1 MPKCYK
7 KSKKVKK
14 HFCYIFSVYGMTETI
29 LEDFSSLIIPYV
41 LILYAKSM
49 PNVKIKNLFLH
60 KMFQT
65 YGIYIPY
72 VKDLLFYI
80 PFLPLDIPFL
90 LHSICS
96 SNTFSLLENGVCYLS
111 LPYIKT
117 DKLSFFRIQFQCFR
131 QMLSQVSFPLLPLNK
146 GNFQDFCNRIRLS

>member
-1 MPKCYK
+1 MQRLCQ
-7 KSKKVKK
+7 SVKK
-14 HFCYIFSVYGMTETI
+14 YPALHFFELLYTDFYYG
-29 LEDFSSLIIPYV
+29 PP
-41 LILYAKSM
+41 LILPLHLFHRTGIFY
-49 PNVKIKNLFLH
+49 IKDLFLH

-72 VKDLLFYI
+72 VKDSLFYI

-117 DKLSFFRIQFQCFR
+117 DKQSFFQIPPQCFR
-131 QMLSQVSFPLLPLNK
+131 QMPLQVSFPLLPLNK
-146 GNFQDFCNRIRLS
+146 GNFQDFCNRIRLN

>member
-1 MPKCYK
+1 MQLSCQ
-7 KSKKVKK
+7 SVKK
-14 HFCYIFSVYGMTETI
+14 IPCPPLLRVTLHGLNYGQ
-29 LEDFSSLIIPYV
+29 P
-41 LILYAKSM
+41 LILPLHLFHRTGIFY
-49 PNVKIKNLFLH
+49 IKDLFLH

-65 YGIYIPY
+65 YGIYILY

-96 SNTFSLLENGVCYLS
+96 SNTFSLFKNGVYYLS

-117 DKLSFFRIQFQCFR
+117 DKQSFFRILFQCFR
-131 QMLSQVSFPLLPLNK
+131 QTLLQVSFPLLPLNK
-146 GNFQDFCNRIRLS
+146 GSFQDFYNRIRLS